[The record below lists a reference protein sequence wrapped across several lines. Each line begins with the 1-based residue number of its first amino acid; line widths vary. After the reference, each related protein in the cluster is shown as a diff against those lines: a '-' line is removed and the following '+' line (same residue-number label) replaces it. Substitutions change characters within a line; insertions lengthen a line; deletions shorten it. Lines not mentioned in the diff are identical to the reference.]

1 MIVIINESIYGNE
14 QIYKTL
20 YESFYFCRL
29 LCIDLQEPCV
39 IFFFLALYL
48 LVISSNCFVPLLFPH
63 QVMKN

>member
-1 MIVIINESIYGNE
+1 MAMNKFIRLCMRVS
-14 QIYKTL
+14 T
-20 YESFYFCRL
+20 FVAYFV
-29 LCIDLQEPCV
+29 IDLQEPCV